1 MRPKSIRLIVLPVS
15 DSFSSIWPALARD
28 AGLELELAT
37 TPARF
42 ASARGA
48 IGVVAAGGEEEVLE
62 PVFRTITRGESDI
75 EIAAISGH
83 ADRRMAVR
91 CIRAGAS
98 ELFALPDDLSL
109 LQSWVCQQR
118 DRLGARM
125 QRSSSTEHAREG
137 YRFDGILG
145 DSPALAAALDR
156 AARIIPHAHVI
167 VLITGETG
175 TGKELLAR
183 ALHDNSPRHAGQ
195 FVDVNCAAIPEHLLE
210 TELFGHE
217 KGAFTDASAYKPGL
231 FEVASG
237 GTLFLDEIGQLPAS
251 LQGKLLR
258 VLQERRI
265 RRVGGTK
272 SIPVDVKVIAATH
285 VNLADAVR
293 RGEFRE
299 DLYYRLN
306 VVPLELPPLRDRRE
320 DIVPL
325 ARHFLRAFATQ
336 YGVATPSL
344 LPAAERALR
353 QRQWPGNVRELRNAM
368 ERAVLLSDGHALDV
382 ADVDTEPATRLPAAS
397 GIPFPAPLD
406 DVITAAAR
414 EMVELSGGNKS
425 EAARRLG
432 ISRTRLQRL
441 LEQLPDVSDV
451 PANDQQTLMA
461 QAGRA

>member
-48 IGVVAAGGEEEVLE
+48 IGVVAAGGEEAVLE
-62 PVFRTITRGESDI
+62 PLFRTIERGESDI
-75 EIAAISGH
+75 EIAAISGE
-83 ADRRMAVR
+83 ADRRMVVR
-91 CIRAGAS
+91 CIRAGAAD
-98 ELFALPDDLSL
+98 LFALPDDLSL

-118 DRLGARM
+118 DRLDDRLH
-125 QRSSSTEHAREG
+125 RSSPAERGRET

-145 DSPALAAALDR
+145 ESPVLVAALER
-156 AARIIPHAHVI
+156 AARIIPHPHVI

-183 ALHDNSPRHAGQ
+183 ALHYNSPRHAGP
-195 FVDVNCAAIPEHLLE
+195 FVDVNCAAIPEQLLE

-217 KGAFTDASAYKPGL
+217 RGAFTDASTHKLGL

-265 RRVGGTK
+265 RRIGGTR

-320 DIVPL
+320 DIIPL
-325 ARHFLRAFATQ
+325 ARHFLRAFAAQ

-353 QRQWPGNVRELRNAM
+353 HRQWPGNVRELRNSM
-368 ERAVLLSDGHALDV
+368 ERAVLLSDGRALDA
-382 ADVDTEPATRLPAAS
+382 ADVDTEPVLRVPLAS

-441 LEQLPDVSDV
+441 LEQLANGPVATPDER
-451 PANDQQTLMA
+451 QTVVA
-461 QAGRA
+461 QVGRA